1 MESSTLEN
9 IYKQKKGDTDKM
21 PNVLISTIYSAP
33 DPIMLIITKLGID
46 KLILVID
53 EDPDEKQKSS
63 YNLINKALGN
73 VIEVKLIKTKVY
85 DLVKVAEDVTKAIDL
100 LSDKELIYVNI
111 TGARKT
117 QALGLLFGSYTRIKK
132 VKQIVYVIEDE
143 NKLIYLPK
151 LSFDLNNSQREVLE
165 IIKKNKI
172 KTHTEMADKVEI
184 SRGMLYRT
192 ITELVNLGLVIHSD
206 EDGFKLTDAGK
217 ISIL

>member
-184 SRGMLYRT
+184 SKGMLYRT